1 MNCDEMIRS
10 NETYDILLTRELLEI
25 TDDRV
30 ECIQN
35 IGESFVV
42 EYFNKREVPQLS
54 IETYGYSVIPK
65 CFGLLDTLALETT
78 GILPLQNQPAL
89 SLKGQGI
96 FVGFVDTGINYELP
110 CFSNSD
116 KSTRIRAI
124 WDQTV
129 PTGEGQ
135 APDGFLYGTEYTKE
149 EIDEALNREN
159 PKELVPVNDENGHGT
174 MMASIACGSED
185 VRADFVG
192 AAPYAE
198 LLVVKL
204 KEAKPYLKDFY
215 YIPQEVPAYQ
225 ENDIMAG
232 IAYLEETARRFGR
245 PLILCIG
252 VGTNNGSHS
261 GGSNLSEFLNE
272 IAGRWRR
279 CAVVGTGNEA
289 NARHHFFGN
298 SDGSTMVEVEINVEE
313 RMRGFYLELWASAP
327 ELFVV
332 AVRSPGGAF
341 MPAQNVPGNSYQAQ
355 EFVFEGTRVEI
366 DYAQVVRTRGDQL
379 VFVRFEQ
386 PAAGIWTLYVNP
398 NTTITGKF
406 HIWLP
411 MSGMLERDVVFLKP
425 DPDVT
430 LTVPSSAE
438 IPIGVGG
445 VNPQN
450 GIIYLNSGR
459 GYTIT
464 SVVKPDFVAPAVGI
478 PAVGRLGNYVTVTGT
493 SAAAALT
500 AGACAQIMEWGNTR
514 GRRLLL
520 NSVQI
525 GNILIHGCERNPDIS
540 YPNTIWGYGKLNVY
554 DALMKYYGV

>member
-10 NETYDILLTRELLEI
+10 NETYDILLTRESLEI
-25 TDDRV
+25 SDDRAA
-30 ECIQN
+30 CIQN
-35 IGESFVV
+35 IGESFVT
-42 EYFNKREVPQLS
+42 EYFNRSEVPPLS

-96 FVGFVDTGINYELP
+96 FIGFVDTGINYELP
-110 CFSNSD
+110 CFLNSD

-129 PTGEGQ
+129 STGAGQ

-149 EIDEALNREN
+149 AIDAALKREN

-185 VRADFVG
+185 TKADFVG

-215 YIPQEVPAYQ
+215 YIPQEVPVYQ

-232 IAYLEETARRFGR
+232 IAYLEETARRLGR
-245 PLILCIG
+245 PLVLCIG

-279 CAVVGTGNEA
+279 CAVVATGNEA

-298 SDGSTMVEVEINVEE
+298 SDGNTMVEVEINVEA
-313 RMRGFYLELWASAP
+313 RMRGFYLELWARAP

-332 AVRSPGGAF
+332 AVRSPGGAL
-341 MPAQNVPGNSYQAQ
+341 MPAQNVPGNSHQVQ
-355 EFVFEGTRVEI
+355 EFIFEGTRVEI
-366 DYAQVVRTRGDQL
+366 DYAQVGRTRGDQL

-411 MSGMLERDVVFLKP
+411 MSGLLEKDVVFLKP

-430 LTVPSSAE
+430 LTVPASAE

-445 VNPQN
+445 VNPKN

-464 SVVKPDFVAPAVGI
+464 SVVKPDFVAPAVEI

-525 GNILIHGCERNPDIS
+525 GNILIRGCERNQDLS

-554 DALMKYYGV
+554 DALMKFYGI

>member
-1 MNCDEMIRS
+1 MVCS
-10 NETYDILLTRELLEI
+10 CLT
-25 TDDRV
+25 
-30 ECIQN
+30 
-35 IGESFVV
+35 GE
-42 EYFNKREVPQLS
+42 
-54 IETYGYSVIPK
+54 
-65 CFGLLDTLALETT
+65 
-78 GILPLQNQPAL
+78 
-89 SLKGQGI
+89 
-96 FVGFVDTGINYELP
+96 GINYKLP
-110 CFSNSD
+110 SFLNSD
-116 KSTRIRAI
+116 GSTRIRAI
-124 WDQTV
+124 WDQTI
-129 PTGEGQ
+129 PTSENH
-135 APDGFLYGTEYTKE
+135 APQGFLYGTEYLQET
-149 EIDEALNREN
+149 INEALKMEN
-159 PKELVPVNDENGHGT
+159 PEQMVPVRDENGHGT
-174 MMASIACGSED
+174 MLASIACGSED
-185 VRADFVG
+185 VKADFVG

-198 LLVVKL
+198 LLIVKL

-215 YIPQEVPAYQ
+215 YIPQDVPAYQ

-232 IAYLEETARRFGR
+232 IAYLEETARKFGR
-245 PLILCIG
+245 PLVLCIG

-279 CAVVGTGNEA
+279 CAVVATGNEA
-289 NARHHFFGN
+289 NARHHFYGKSDGN
-298 SDGSTMVEVEINVEE
+298 SMEEVEINVQE
-313 RMRGFYLELWASAP
+313 RQRGFYLELWASAP

-332 AVRSPGGAF
+332 AVRSPGGTL
-341 MPAQNVPGNSYQAQ
+341 MPAQNVPGNSHQSQ
-355 EFVFEGTRVEI
+355 EFIFEGTRVEI
-366 DYAQVVRTRGDQL
+366 DYAQVGRTRGDQL

-411 MSGMLERDVVFLKP
+411 MTGMLERDVVFLRP

-445 VNPQN
+445 IQPEN
-450 GIIYLNSGR
+450 GTVYLNSGR

-464 SVVKPDFVAPAVGI
+464 SVVKPDFAAPAVGI

-525 GNILIHGCERNPDIS
+525 GNILIRGCERNPDIS

-554 DALMKYYGV
+554 DALMKYYGG